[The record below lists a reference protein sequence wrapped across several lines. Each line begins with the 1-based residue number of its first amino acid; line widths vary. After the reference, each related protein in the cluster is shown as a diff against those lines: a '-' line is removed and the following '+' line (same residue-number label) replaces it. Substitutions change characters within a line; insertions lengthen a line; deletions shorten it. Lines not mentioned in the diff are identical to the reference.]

1 MIRDVLLGSPFGSRL
16 FLILLLVPLGFFGCT
31 RELEEK
37 LAGKERELSDT
48 QITLKGVQDKLTALE
63 ASYAQQSEASRQLE
77 QQRNDLTGQIKTLED
92 TRAMLEQSLAQSQAE
107 LAERQQTLDR
117 RRQDQQALASQLGD
131 RDSRIQEMAQQGAAL
146 SQRIHELE
154 RKQSE

>member
-1 MIRDVLLGSPFGSRL
+1 LRRV
-16 FLILLLVPLGFFGCT
+16 
-31 RELEEK
+31 
-37 LAGKERELSDT
+37 
-48 QITLKGVQDKLTALE
+48 
-63 ASYAQQSEASRQLE
+63 E

-92 TRAMLEQSLAQSQAE
+92 TRAVLEQSLAQSQAE